1 MPAAP
6 AMPPMLTVSEV
17 AATLRVDPAT
27 VYRWCRSREL
37 ESVRVAGTV
46 RIPADALERLA
57 STASH
62 DHEEKTHATL

>member
-1 MPAAP
+1 
-6 AMPPMLTVSEV
+6 MLTVPEV

-27 VYRWCRSREL
+27 VYRWCRRREL

-57 STASH
+57 RTASQN
-62 DHEEKTHATL
+62 HEETPHATL

>member
-1 MPAAP
+1 
-6 AMPPMLTVSEV
+6 MPPMLTVPEV

-57 STASH
+57 RTAIQV
-62 DHEEKTHATL
+62 HEEKTRATL